1 MDILAKNISS
11 DKHVSS
17 EDSKKNLYMT
27 EKGVYITENNDTSS
41 SKIFNLINQNSS
53 NSKNNILCDFISY
66 EDDYEIL
73 KNYNRIVLIQKSPNL
88 GNGTNFKQK
97 AVSSSNLSN
106 LVYVIDFNSS
116 CSSNLSSSSTNIN
129 MFVSQFER
137 MKFIRM
143 KSKYDQFYSGNSI
156 KQTSYNFSKYSQFSD
171 IFKSLSDDYTDNR
184 NELARV
190 DNDRVNRLF
199 KKAGPSSG
207 FSIASDIG

>member
-1 MDILAKNISS
+1 
-11 DKHVSS
+11 
-17 EDSKKNLYMT
+17 MT